1 MGSYPIILNLNS
13 KKCLVVGGGEIAL
26 RKAMSLYEAGAVL
39 TVVAP
44 DIHPDFRSIIGINIV
59 ERAYQDNDLAGNVL
73 VIAATDD
80 RELNAH
86 ISSQAQAA
94 GIPVNV
100 VDDPELCSFIAP
112 AVVKRGDLIIAVT
125 TSGKSPSLS
134 KKIRK
139 ELEELYGSEY
149 TEYVNIL
156 GELRKEIKNRF
167 ATQKERELVFKR
179 FLDDEIIELLR
190 AGKRE
195 EALERA
201 QKCIL

>member
-26 RKAMSLYEAGAVL
+26 RKAKSLYEAGAVL

-59 ERAYQDNDLAGNVL
+59 ERAYQDNDLVGNVL

-179 FLDDEIIELLR
+179 LLDDEIIELLR